1 MTFQADFTEEDD
13 ADMEELEDSEEEDAD
28 EHILCVSILS
38 WRLMTVRLTASPQCT
53 SSTRYPLRQG
63 VLAMPAVTPRLT
75 FLRRSL
81 LSQ

>member
-13 ADMEELEDSEEEDAD
+13 ADMEELE